1 MKKGFAIL
9 EVIVPIVLVI
19 FLFGLTATDRTQRQ
33 TEFNERYAVYALDL
47 PLNPSFAG
55 ETIPLFIDDVH
66 ERFDKELLVNTYW
79 QSQTLLLLKRKTRWF
94 GIIEPILKENGIP
107 DDFKYLA
114 LAESGYSNVVSPSG
128 AVGFWQFLEA
138 TGIRYGLEISD
149 EVDERYHIEKSTQAA
164 CDFFKEA
171 YSRFGKWSLVAAAYN
186 MGMEGLRKQIETQ
199 KTSGYFDLLLNDET
213 SRYVFR
219 IAVLKEIC
227 NDPIKY
233 GFHLRQRD
241 FYQPY
246 NYTVVTVDSSITD
259 MARFARG
266 HGINYK
272 ELKLL
277 NPWLRTGFLSNK
289 NRKTYSLKILNKSLR
304 PEKGVV
310 IDSAWKNIQPSKEF
324 HQE

>member
-1 MKKGFAIL
+1 MRKGFAIFEIIIPL
-9 EVIVPIVLVI
+9 VLVI
-19 FLFGLTATDRTQRQ
+19 FLTSSTFTDRIQRQ
-33 TEFNERYAVYALDL
+33 TEFNERYAIYAIDL
-47 PLNPSFAG
+47 PLNPAFAG
-55 ETIPLFIDDVH
+55 ETIPLFIDDVRD
-66 ERFDKELLVNTYW
+66 RFDKELLVNTYW
-79 QSQTLLLLKRKTRWF
+79 QSQTLMLLKRKTRWF
-94 GIIEPILKENGIP
+94 GIIEPILKKNGIP

-114 LAESGYSNVVSPSG
+114 LAESGLSNVVSPSG
-128 AVGFWQFLEA
+128 AVGFWQFLET
-138 TGIRYGLEISD
+138 TGVRYGLEISD
-149 EVDERYHIEKSTQAA
+149 EVDERYHVEKSTQAA

-171 YSRFGKWSLVAAAYN
+171 YSRFNKWSLVAAAYN

-219 IAVLKEIC
+219 IVVLKEIC

-246 NYTVVTVDSSITD
+246 HYSILEVDSSITD
-259 MARFARG
+259 MAGFARG

-277 NPWLRTGFLSNK
+277 NPWLRTAFLSNK
-289 NRKTYSLKILNKSLR
+289 NHKIYNLKILNKSE
-304 PEKGVV
+304 PPGNGAA
-310 IDSAWKNIQPSKEF
+310 IDSVWKNIQPSKEF